1 MISLIEHLRRAMAAA
16 AKTSN
21 KHSVRDKFREILI
34 QKLNLP
40 ELDATDL
47 EIGIFNATLD
57 YANSLSIQLS
67 WNCPLFMDTYINN
80 ARSIYS
86 NLKEDSY
93 IANTKLRDRLLQAK
107 EFPPHELAYMP
118 YDEIY
123 PERWKDI
130 IDKQKLRLK
139 AAYEVKQVSMT
150 DSIKCGKCK
159 NNKISYYELQIR
171 SGDESMTQF
180 FSCMTCGHK
189 WKS

>member
-1 MISLIEHLRRAMAAA
+1 MAQ
-16 AKTSN
+16 KTSN
-21 KHSVRDKFREILI
+21 KHLIRDKFREMLI
-34 QKLNLP
+34 TKLNMP
-40 ELDATDL
+40 ELYATDL

-67 WNCPLFMDTYINN
+67 WSCPLFMDTYINN
-80 ARSIYS
+80 ARSVYS

-93 IANTKLRDRLLQAK
+93 IQNSMLKERLVRLK
-107 EFPPHELAYMP
+107 EFTPHELAYMS
-118 YDEIY
+118 YDEIF

-139 AAYEVKQVSMT
+139 AAYEIKQVSMT

>member
-1 MISLIEHLRRAMAAA
+1 M
-16 AKTSN
+16 SN
-21 KHSVRDKFREILI
+21 KHAVREKFREILMQQI
-34 QKLNLP
+34 GLS

-47 EIGIFNATLD
+47 EIGIFNSTLD

-67 WNCPLFMDTYINN
+67 WTCPLFMETYVNN

-86 NLKEDSY
+86 NLKTDSY
-93 IANTKLRDRLLQAK
+93 IGNTTLLDRLKSK
-107 EFPPHELAYMP
+107 EFAPHKLAYLSA
-118 YDEIY
+118 DEIF
-123 PERWKDI
+123 PDRWKTI

-171 SGDESMTQF
+171 SGDENMTQF
-180 FSCMTCGHK
+180 FCCITCGHK

>member
-1 MISLIEHLRRAMAAA
+1 MAAQ
-16 AKTSN
+16 KTTN
-21 KHSVRDKFREILI
+21 KHLVRDKFREMLI
-34 QKLNLP
+34 QKLDIP

-67 WNCPLFMDTYINN
+67 WNCALFMDTYINN
-80 ARSIYS
+80 ARSVYS

-93 IANTKLRDRLLQAK
+93 IKNTTLKERLMEAK
-107 EFPPHELAYMP
+107 EFTPHELAYMP

-159 NNKISYYELQIR
+159 NNKVSYYELQIR

>member
-1 MISLIEHLRRAMAAA
+1 MAQ
-16 AKTSN
+16 KTSN
-21 KHSVRDKFREILI
+21 KHSVRDKFKEMLMR
-34 QKLNLP
+34 KLNIP

-80 ARSIYS
+80 ARSVYS

-93 IANTKLRDRLLQAK
+93 INNTNLKDRLLVAK
-107 EFPPHELAYMP
+107 EFAPHELAYMP